1 VFGRLLG
8 MGFVVI
14 GLLLL
19 PRLGRAH
26 TPGLSVAEFVV
37 QDDGRVD
44 ARLVFATAEPLMA
57 AGDDLGAFVLG
68 GIEVSA
74 DDASC
79 PAAFRGASRTEGDG
93 LALEASYACPVGADE
108 IAVTLFYLSDLPR
121 GHREVARIVAGSS
134 TAEAV
139 LTAER
144 RRLALKVRAG
154 GAIPRARRTGLILAL
169 AGTVAAVAVAL
180 VLRRLRTS

>member
-1 VFGRLLG
+1 MFGRRLG
-8 MGFVVI
+8 MGFVVM

-37 QDDGRVD
+37 RDDGRVD
-44 ARLVFATAEPLMA
+44 ARLVFATAEPLVA
-57 AGDDLGAFVLG
+57 AGDLRAFVLE
-68 GIEVSA
+68 GIDVSA

-79 PAAFRGASRTEGDG
+79 PAAFRGASPTEGDG
-93 LALEASYACPVGADE
+93 LALEASYACPAGAAE

-121 GHREVARIVAGSS
+121 GHREVARIVAGGNA
-134 TAEAV
+134 TEAV

-154 GAIPRARRTGLILAL
+154 GVAPRARPTWLILVL
-169 AGTVAAVAVAL
+169 AGAAAAVAVAL
-180 VLRRLRTS
+180 ILRRLRAS